1 MLIVGRLPPELLSC
15 CCCRFDLG
23 IIGMGCRAKGQPADA
38 EEAVAVARVV
48 SRSASNHRSE
58 GGVFL
63 SSAAAVVRVR
73 VSVCCACDTYYR
85 TYNGLLRT
93 YPLFMCI

>member
-1 MLIVGRLPPELLSC
+1 MLIVGRFPPELLSC

-63 SSAAAVVRVR
+63 SSAAAVVRVSER
-73 VSVCCACDTYYR
+73 MLC
-85 TYNGLLRT
+85 L
-93 YPLFMCI
+93 